1 MAYRGTGLTPFL
13 AQTNSLTGLRRDLD
27 RLFGSENF
35 GGGRFSPA
43 VDVRENNNEIDVDF
57 ELPGMNPDDVDV
69 SVENGVLTVSGEKQ
83 TEHNEGQEQEGRY
96 HYMERSY
103 GSFVRSFTL
112 PQGVNEDQIK
122 ADFHNGVLTVRIP
135 KSALPQ
141 PRRIQVG
148 GGNESQQV
156 QTGGGRETASGRKQ
170 SKSGGERERMVAE
183 GGHEHGKH
191 HE

>member
-1 MAYRGTGLTPFL
+1 MAYRGTGLTPFFSP
-13 AQTNSLTGLRRDLD
+13 TTSLTGLRRDLD
-27 RLFGSENF
+27 RLFGNEPF
-35 GGGRFSPA
+35 GTGRFSPA
-43 VDVRENNNEIDVDF
+43 VDVREDTNEIDVDF
-57 ELPGMNPDDVDV
+57 ELPGINPDDVDV
-69 SVENGVLTVSGEKQ
+69 SVENGVLTVSGEKR
-83 TEHNEGQEQEGRY
+83 TESTEGQEEGGRY

-141 PRRIQVG
+141 PRRIQIQG
-148 GGNESQQV
+148 GGESQQV
-156 QTGGGRETASGRKQ
+156 QTSSGRETASGRKQ
-170 SKSGGERERMVAE
+170 PKTSGERERMVAE
-183 GGHEHGKH
+183 GGPEHGKR